1 MVADSLDGVW
11 NNSPSI
17 GAGLGVGLL
26 LGILSSGSGSTEYV
40 ERVNTS
46 PSTENFKFGYVF
58 SKVKKVRVEGYKP
71 EYPGEDAQHARLFAA
86 KIFVEVAA
94 KTAVDFGFT
103 RVGPIWVNFF
113 RESNWGLDWNYIWQP
128 LENEALGC
136 PKVTDATEREDVCR
150 VEWVPYSSYTPSFDE
165 TWLFQSGI
173 VPDALGGDG
182 KKDAWMAFLGYTDSH
197 FGPLFVD
204 EADNIED
211 EVRLQHDFVIGLQ
224 KHMTAGMYAYVPSY
238 RIDGKDTPQVVI
250 NKDHVYNFA
259 VIVPRKSGK
268 PAVVPKTEQR

>member
-1 MVADSLDGVW
+1 MVVDSLDGVW
-11 NNSPSI
+11 NNRPSI

-58 SKVKKVRVEGYKP
+58 SKAKKVRVEGYKP

-86 KIFVEVAA
+86 KTFVEVAA
-94 KTAVDFGFT
+94 KTALDFGFT
-103 RVGPIWVNFF
+103 CVGPIRVNFF

-136 PKVTDATEREDVCR
+136 PKVTDATEREEVCR
-150 VEWVPYSSYTPSFDE
+150 VEWAPYPSYTPPFDE

-204 EADNIED
+204 EADNVED
-211 EVRLQHDFVIGLQ
+211 EVRLQHDFVMGLQ

-250 NKDHVYNFA
+250 DKDHVYNFA

-268 PAVVPKTEQR
+268 PAVVPKTVQR

>member
-71 EYPGEDAQHARLFAA
+71 EYPGEDAQHARLFGA
-86 KIFVEVAA
+86 KTFVEVAA

-150 VEWVPYSSYTPSFDE
+150 VEWVPY
-165 TWLFQSGI
+165 
-173 VPDALGGDG
+173 
-182 KKDAWMAFLGYTDSH
+182 
-197 FGPLFVD
+197 PL
-204 EADNIED
+204 I
-211 EVRLQHDFVIGLQ
+211 
-224 KHMTAGMYAYVPSY
+224 YAV
-238 RIDGKDTPQVVI
+238 
-250 NKDHVYNFA
+250 F
-259 VIVPRKSGK
+259 
-268 PAVVPKTEQR
+268 

>member
-1 MVADSLDGVW
+1 MSLAASIISSTLNAGTPLLIAAVGIIIHEKSGVL
-11 NNSPSI
+11 NLGI
-17 GAGLGVGLL
+17 EGIMLMGAVSGFAVTHATGSFELGFLAGMGVGLL

-86 KIFVEVAA
+86 KTFVEVAA

-128 LENEALGC
+128 LENEQTNKTSLW
-136 PKVTDATEREDVCR
+136 RLLSCR
-150 VEWVPYSSYTPSFDE
+150 
-165 TWLFQSGI
+165 
-173 VPDALGGDG
+173 
-182 KKDAWMAFLGYTDSH
+182 
-197 FGPLFVD
+197 
-204 EADNIED
+204 
-211 EVRLQHDFVIGLQ
+211 
-224 KHMTAGMYAYVPSY
+224 
-238 RIDGKDTPQVVI
+238 
-250 NKDHVYNFA
+250 
-259 VIVPRKSGK
+259 
-268 PAVVPKTEQR
+268 